1 MLSESVGVVSLVGD
15 DNGTSFEVGQEHV
28 GTRQI
33 VGLAGRYQDLD
44 RPALPVDA
52 GVHLGREPAATA
64 SHTTISTLFLTPEA
78 C

>member
-1 MLSESVGVVSLVGD
+1 MLSQPVRVVGLVSY
-15 DNGTSFEVGQEHV
+15 DNGTSLEVCQEHI

-52 GVHLGREPAATA
+52 GVDLGREPAATA

>member
-1 MLSESVGVVSLVGD
+1 MLSQPVSVVGLVSD
-15 DNGTSFEVGQEHV
+15 DNGTSLEVGQEHV

-52 GVHLGREPAATA
+52 GVDLGRKPATTA
-64 SHTTISTLFLTPEA
+64 SDTTISTLF
-78 C
+78 